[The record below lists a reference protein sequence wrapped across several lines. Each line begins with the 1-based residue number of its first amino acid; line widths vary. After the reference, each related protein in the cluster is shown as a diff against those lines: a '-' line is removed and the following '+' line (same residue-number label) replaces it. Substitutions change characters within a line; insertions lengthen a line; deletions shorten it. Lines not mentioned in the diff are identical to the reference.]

1 MNKYSI
7 VCICQIYNEIEK
19 GNLDRFIHYTKPFVD
34 AMVIYDDGSTDGS
47 YEHMLNNTPYVI
59 RGVKNDFDNE
69 RTHKQKLLNEAL
81 KLSPDFIL
89 WLDADEVLCAN
100 TAENLQNL
108 CHYCMQNDFDGVS
121 FQEVNIWRSKTW
133 KRLDSLY
140 DTGWF
145 VRLWRVTPEI
155 SFGQLTPGLHQQPY
169 PVTLRKIIRVLN
181 FKVLHYGFS
190 TIKNLAY
197 KYLTYKSK
205 GQRGYNMLDRLIS
218 EETLVLEQ
226 VPEQE
231 FPEGLWLDDD
241 PPIAMSFLESLTEV
255 EKYRKAVFRPKYSI
269 ICLIYKDV
277 EWLKFI
283 YNQVLKYTDFSDK
296 EFYFV
301 ANNATEDVLNY
312 LKDNYI
318 PHYIYN
324 NTPNQPDEWY
334 INNVYRAYNYG
345 AKKAQGDFLIFIN
358 SDMAF
363 APNWFENLLKVYNG
377 TNCVTSRLVESGK
390 LTSGLY
396 GVEKNFGYT
405 YDSYNEDEFNKYAAE
420 ISEASIQDSGLYMPL
435 LIRKQHFELVGGYPE
450 GNIIPSS
457 NIFSPQLA
465 QKGEANISG
474 DKVLMKKLLIHTIK
488 HQTSFDSIVYH
499 FQCGELDS
507 EPTKNFDQPGAR
519 IAICNDIVTGSM
531 GEKVLWDF
539 LLDNCPATIGVDTRI
554 VGKNNFSL
562 EAKKYIDSQ
571 HPEVSVVLQNATF
584 IDFVDQEKFT
594 IAFLQDDLR
603 GMGKPSLQQERNLK
617 LAHKL
622 VTNSIQTALSYPE
635 DDFEIISI
643 GVDETLFQP
652 LDKGEVRKKNGFS
665 PASRVGIFVG
675 SLSETKGW
683 TKVRTCI
690 EHYPDIEWIVVSK
703 YNESYTASNVKFYSR
718 ISQQDLVNLI
728 NCADFFVLGSTV
740 ETQCLAAIEAC
751 LCDVPVIMNKVGIFR
766 DFSAEDRNRVGIFDE
781 DFVLSIEKIK
791 DRTFFPRTTMLQKK
805 LTINDSIQKWN
816 ELFQKILQDITC
828 QHSSV
833 SNKSEPMV
841 SIIMPTYNQD
851 QFIAQSI
858 QSVIEQ
864 TFTDWELIIVN
875 DGSTDDTVDIIRK
888 YTNYCYGKIKIIN
901 KEVNQGIAL
910 AINDG
915 LRAARGKYFC
925 WLSSDDLF
933 TSNKLEKQV
942 LFLELHSE
950 YGMVFSG
957 YDWID
962 EKGNYLGSIIE
973 KELEGA
979 TFYRILLIRDCI
991 HGCSIMIRSECL
1003 DEVGMFNPDFKYAQ
1017 DYDMWLRLATKLN
1030 IAYLSESLLKGRIHT
1045 KASTNEGKNEI
1056 DAIHV
1061 IFTFILN
1068 NTASTRLF
1076 EKAGFDNSINALT
1089 WILESLYD
1097 QFCNKNEELMQIKRG
1112 IESILSNRDI
1122 PEEVSNFIKMLDKKI
1137 ECKLNSL

>member
-19 GNLDRFIHYTKPFVD
+19 GNLDRFIHYIKPIVD
-34 AMVIYDDGSTDGS
+34 AVVIYDDGSTDGS
-47 YEHMLNNTPYVI
+47 YEHMLTVTPYVI
-59 RGVKNDFDNE
+59 RGVKNNFDN
-69 RTHKQKLLNEAL
+69 RRRHKQRLLTEAL
-81 KLSPDFIL
+81 KLSPHFIL
-89 WLDADEVLCAN
+89 WLDADEVLGAN

-108 CHYCMQNDFDGVS
+108 CQFCIQNDFDGVS
-121 FQEVNIWRSKTW
+121 LQNINIWRSKTW

-140 DTGWF
+140 DTEWF

-155 SFGQLTPGLHQQPY
+155 SFDQRTSALYQQPY
-169 PVTLRKIIRVLN
+169 PENLRKIVCVTN

-197 KYLTYKSK
+197 RYLRYRSK

-231 FPEGLWLDDD
+231 FPEGLWLDED
-241 PPIAMSFLESLTEV
+241 PPVAMSFFESLSEV
-255 EKYRKAVFRPKYSI
+255 EKYREAVFRPQYSI
-269 ICLIYKDV
+269 ICLIDKDV

-283 YNQVLKYTDFSDK
+283 YNQVLKYTDLSDK

-301 ANNATEDVLNY
+301 TNNATEVVLNY

-324 NTPNQPDEWY
+324 NIPNQPDEWY

-345 AKKAQGDFLIFIN
+345 ARKAKGDFLIFIN
-358 SDMAF
+358 SYMAF
-363 APNWFENLLKVYNG
+363 SPNWLENMLKVYNG

-396 GVEKNFGYT
+396 EIEKNFGYT
-405 YDSYNEDEFNKYAAE
+405 YNSYNEAEFNKYVAKIIE
-420 ISEASIQDSGLYMPL
+420 ELHPDSRLYMPL
-435 LIRKQHFELVGGYPE
+435 LIRKQHFDLVGGYPE
-450 GNIIPSS
+450 GNIIPGS

-474 DKVLMKKLLIHTIK
+474 DKVLIKKLLIHTIK

-499 FQCGELDS
+499 FQCGESDS
-507 EPTKNFDQPGAR
+507 EPTKSFAQPGAR
-519 IAICNDIVTGSM
+519 IAICNDSVTGSM

-539 LLDNCPATIGVDTRI
+539 LLDNCPSTIGVDTRI
-554 VGKNNFSL
+554 VGENNFSL
-562 EAKKYIDSQ
+562 AAKKYIDSQ
-571 HPEVSVVLQNATF
+571 HPEVSVVLQNATC

-603 GMGKPSLQQERNLK
+603 QMGKPSLQQERNLK

-635 DDFEIISI
+635 YDFEIIPI
-643 GVDETLFQP
+643 GVEETL
-652 LDKGEVRKKNGFS
+652 
-665 PASRVGIFVG
+665 
-675 SLSETKGW
+675 
-683 TKVRTCI
+683 
-690 EHYPDIEWIVVSK
+690 
-703 YNESYTASNVKFYSR
+703 
-718 ISQQDLVNLI
+718 SQ
-728 NCADFFVLGSTV
+728 
-740 ETQCLAAIEAC
+740 
-751 LCDVPVIMNKVGIFR
+751 
-766 DFSAEDRNRVGIFDE
+766 
-781 DFVLSIEKIK
+781 
-791 DRTFFPRTTMLQKK
+791 
-805 LTINDSIQKWN
+805 WN
-816 ELFQKILQDITC
+816 ELFQKVLQDISW
-828 QHSSV
+828 QHSRV
-833 SNKSEPMV
+833 SNKSKPIV

-875 DGSTDDTVDIIRK
+875 DGSTDNTVDIIRK
-888 YTNYCYGKIKIIN
+888 YNTYCYGKIKIIN

-942 LFLELHSE
+942 SFLELYSE

-962 EKGNYLGSIIE
+962 EKGNYLGTIIE

-979 TFYRILLIRDCI
+979 TLYRTLLVRDCI
-991 HGCSIMIRSECL
+991 HGCSIMIRREYL

-1017 DYDMWLRLATKLN
+1017 DYDMWLRLATNLN
-1030 IAYLSESLLKGRIHT
+1030 IAYLSESLLKGRIHS
-1045 KASTNEGKNEI
+1045 KAGTNEGKNEI

-1076 EKAGFDNSINALT
+1076 EKAGFDNSIDALT
-1089 WILESLYD
+1089 WILERLYD

-1112 IESILSNRDI
+1112 IEWILSNRNI
-1122 PEEVSNFIKMLDKKI
+1122 PEEVSNFSIMLDKKI
-1137 ECKLNSL
+1137 ECKLNPQINQT